1 MIEFQ
6 QINKRYP
13 NGHQALRQVSFKI
26 AAGEMVFLTGHSGAG
41 KSTLLKLIAGLEQ
54 PNNGSIH
61 VNHTSLSQLKPR
73 HIPYFRRN
81 IGIVFQDPYLLS
93 DKTVF
98 DNVALPLIITGMSH
112 QEISRRVRAALDKVD
127 LLSKERTF
135 PMDLSSGERQRV
147 SIARAVVHRPTL
159 LLADEPTGNLDP
171 ALSAE
176 ILSLFTDFNRIGTT
190 ILMATHDIVLISQYS
205 SRLLSLHQGR
215 LTDDN
220 NLNF

>member
-6 QINKRYP
+6 QVNKRYS

-26 AAGEMVFLTGHSGAG
+26 EAGEMVFLTGHSGAG
-41 KSTLLKLIAGLEQ
+41 KSTLLKLITRIETQNSGYIIV
-54 PNNGSIH
+54 NNTELRH
-61 VNHTSLSQLKPR
+61 LKKHR
-73 HIPYFRRN
+73 IPLFRRN

-98 DNVALPLIITGMSH
+98 DNVALPLIVSGVRH
-112 QEISRRVRAALDKVD
+112 QEIGRRVRAALDKVD
-127 LLSKERTF
+127 LLDKEQGYPTN
-135 PMDLSSGERQRV
+135 LSSGERQRV

-190 ILMATHDIVLISQYS
+190 ILIATHDIVLISQTN
-205 SRLLSLHQGR
+205 SRI
-215 LTDDN
+215 LT
-220 NLNF
+220 LQKAP